1 MKHRA
6 QSCTTLDPTRG
17 SGRVG
22 SGRVRKFTGK
32 GGSGRVG
39 SSSARGLNLILK
51 CLDICILFCILVCT
65 MFQLYIHYLPC
76 SFQCMM
82 WRMMNLYQR
91 GVTLWHD
98 YLLLAASAVDMPPSL
113 SSSVALF
120 YSKLRQQT
128 VISRLYT
135 LLAHMSSH
143 KNINAPKLDYCNSL

>member
-1 MKHRA
+1 MPSTYCVR

-17 SGRVG
+17 SGRIG

-51 CLDICILFCILVCT
+51 CLDICILICILVCT
-65 MFQLYIHYLPC
+65 MFQLYIHYLPVVF
-76 SFQCMM
+76 SVYKAM
-82 WRMMNLYQR
+82 WRMMYLYQR
-91 GVTLWHD
+91 GVTLARLS
-98 YLLLAASAVDMPPSL
+98 LLLAASAVDMPPSL

-128 VISRLYT
+128 VISRLYPT
-135 LLAHMSSH
+135 SRSH
-143 KNINAPKLDYCNSL
+143 VLS